1 MHYTRLRCK
10 ISGETYSNSLSV
22 MPIRCTIERQMADT
36 NREFP
41 YKVLGAR
48 LRGMREKLRE
58 SLAEVAGSV
67 EIELDQLN
75 AFEMGESRPTEDILL
90 LLISHFGMKEDE
102 ASKLWQLAGYEKDNA
117 TANMGIDEFGNLKNT
132 VMVMPLDV
140 RIAYTDMA
148 HVVANEHG
156 VVMNFLQANGP
167 NNQPLAVARVG
178 MSREHAKSLIELLQ
192 KTLAGIEQ
200 PKIKSLPAPRSKTEP
215 EKNSKDKNT

>member
-1 MHYTRLRCK
+1 
-10 ISGETYSNSLSV
+10 
-22 MPIRCTIERQMADT
+22 MADT